1 MNIATIAVLA
11 AEDGHTE
18 PNGYWLPHD
27 LNEVYWGTIAFLIV
41 MGLLWWKAKDPIVNA
56 MKGRSAGIA
65 AELDQ
70 AETGRIE
77 AEAERDSI
85 KAALADSDSE
95 AARIVEEARR
105 TADQL
110 STDLEAKANDDATA
124 LRERAAADLVTA
136 QRQAVADLTA
146 EISRLSLGAAEQVV
160 KANLDDSTQQEMI
173 EKFISQV
180 GSGN

>member
-1 MNIATIAVLA
+1 MNLATIAVFA
-11 AEDGHTE
+11 AGDGE
-18 PNGYWLPHD
+18 VAPNGFWLPHD
-27 LNEVYWGTIAFLIV
+27 LNEVYWGSLAFFIV

-56 MKGRSAGIA
+56 MKERSARIGG
-65 AELDQ
+65 ELDT
-70 AETGRIE
+70 AAAAKSE
-77 AEAERDSI
+77 AEAEHDSI

-110 STDLEAKANDDATA
+110 TADLETKATEDAAA
-124 LRERAAADLVTA
+124 LRERAAGDLETA

-180 GSGN
+180 GASN